1 MSNRFLFIPFLCF
14 NELILN
20 VDQSK
25 SSVHCKN
32 IEKNAI
38 MSRNVKKTFL
48 FTKIILTF
56 VYDLT
61 QSCLYSNK

>member
-1 MSNRFLFIPFLCF
+1 M
-14 NELILN
+14 LILN
-20 VDQSK
+20 VNQSK

-61 QSCLYSNK
+61 QSCLYSNQ

>member
-1 MSNRFLFIPFLCF
+1 
-14 NELILN
+14 
-20 VDQSK
+20 
-25 SSVHCKN
+25 
-32 IEKNAI
+32 

-61 QSCLYSNK
+61 QSCLYSNIERISHSSPRPLRAECQRTVQHAHPDLHIRQAIRR